1 MPNFNLKVLVTCP
14 RCKQERLAR
23 GDVVRKAEREGREL
37 FCKPCR
43 NQTRFE
49 NKPHPTKGTG
59 IRNDP
64 VLWRTYQSYQK
75 AKQRCKLGEKHHRCY
90 RDVEFRFDSFQEF
103 LGEVGHRPEGHTIDR
118 IDPLGHYEK
127 GNVRWATIKQQAENR
142 LPRGYWVDE

>member
-1 MPNFNLKVLVTCP
+1 MPNFNLKVTVICP

-59 IRNDP
+59 VKNNPDLKRTRDSY
-64 VLWRTYQSYQK
+64 WR
-75 AKQRCKLGEKHHRCY
+75 AKRRCKQGELHHRCY
-90 RDVEFRFDSFQEF
+90 RDVEFRFNSFKEF
-103 LGEVGHRPEGHTIDR
+103 LDEVGIRPEGKTIDR

-127 GNVRWATIKQQAENR
+127 GNVRWATVQEQTKNR
-142 LPRGYWVDE
+142 MPRGYWLNK

>member
-1 MPNFNLKVLVTCP
+1 MLVTCP

-49 NKPHPTKGTG
+49 NKPHPSKGTG
-59 IRNDP
+59 IKNDP
-64 VLWRTYQSYQK
+64 VLRRTYQSYEK
-75 AKQRCKLGEKHHRCY
+75 AKRRCKLGEKHHRCY
-90 RDVEFRFDSFQEF
+90 RDVEFRFDSFQDF
-103 LGEVGHRPEGHTIDR
+103 LDEVGPKPEGYTIDR

-142 LPRGYWVDE
+142 LPKGYWVDK

>member
-1 MPNFNLKVLVTCP
+1 MPNYNLKVLTVCP

-23 GDVVRKAEREGREL
+23 GDVVRKAEREGKEL

-59 IRNDP
+59 IKNDP
-64 VLWRTYQSYQK
+64 ALSRTYSSYQK
-75 AKQRCKLGEKHHRCY
+75 AKYRCSIGDRHHRCY
-90 RDVEFRFDSFQEF
+90 RDVEFRFNSFEEF
-103 LGEVGHRPEGHTIDR
+103 LNEVGPRPEGYTIDR

-127 GNVRWATIKQQAENR
+127 GNVRWATTEQQAQNR
-142 LPRGYWVDE
+142 MPRGYWVDK

>member
-1 MPNFNLKVLVTCP
+1 MLVTCP

-49 NKPHPTKGTG
+49 NKPHPSKGTG
-59 IRNDP
+59 IKNDP
-64 VLWRTYQSYQK
+64 VLRRTYQSYEK
-75 AKQRCKLGEKHHRCY
+75 AKRRCKLGEKHHRCY
-90 RDVEFRFDSFQEF
+90 RDVEFRFDSFQDF
-103 LGEVGHRPEGHTIDR
+103 LDEVGPKPEGYTIDR

-142 LPRGYWVDE
+142 LPRGYWVEK